1 MSDIQINHP
10 GKMKGIY
17 SFFLIASLI
26 CLFITTIFL
35 YLGYRAEVG
44 PFVIMIFVFL
54 ALYVRGSEFW
64 SVTAFTL
71 WVTAFVTTAM
81 FYPLLFTNVNGVE
94 TKPYIMNIIQFIM
107 FGMGTTLSIRDFKRV
122 FVIPQTIIIGIV
134 LQYTVMPFVG
144 KGIAILFAA
153 NSEVAAGIVLNGSC
167 PGGVASNVI
176 NFLAKTNVALSVT
189 LTAVSTLV
197 APIMTPT
204 MTKWLAGAYVQINF
218 IDMMWSII
226 KMIIIPVGGGLL
238 VNAFLRKMSN
248 VNPKFS
254 LISNGIMRSL
264 PFFSMLGICVAN
276 GILTAYSRDS
286 LLVGAIVFSILISI
300 VLHNFMGYM
309 LGYWCSRA
317 LGMGIIDSRTI
328 AIEVGLQNSAMSAG
342 LAINVLHSS
351 LAALPGV
358 VFASW
363 QNMSGAVL
371 ASFWAR
377 KPVETKESVVIDK
390 EAEETA

>member
-1 MSDIQINHP
+1 MADLGKKSP

-17 SFFLIASLI
+17 TLFLIAGLI
-26 CLFITTIFL
+26 CLFVTTILL
-35 YLGYRAEVG
+35 YLGYRADVG
-44 PFVIMIFVFL
+44 PFVIMMFVFI
-54 ALYVRGSEFW
+54 ALTVRGSQFW

-71 WVTAFVTTAM
+71 WVTAFVTAAM
-81 FYPLLFTNVNGVE
+81 FYPGMFTNVNGVE
-94 TKPYIMNIIQFIM
+94 TKPYIMNIVQFIM
-107 FGMGTTLSIRDFKRV
+107 FGMGTTLSIKDFKRV
-122 FVIPQTIIIGIV
+122 FIMPQTIIIGIM

-144 KGIAILFAA
+144 KGIAMMFAP
-153 NSEVAAGIVLNGSC
+153 NPEVAAGIVLNGSC

-204 MTKWLAGAYVQINF
+204 MTKWLAGAYIQINF
-218 IDMMWSII
+218 FDMMWSII

-238 VNAFLRKMSN
+238 VNAFLRRMSE
-248 VNPKFS
+248 VKPKFAVVS
-254 LISNGIMRSL
+254 DGIMRSL
-264 PFFSMLGICVAN
+264 PFFSMMGICVAN

-300 VLHNFMGYM
+300 ILHNFTGYM
-309 LGYWCSRA
+309 LGYWGSRA
-317 LGMGIIDSRTI
+317 LGIGIIDSRTI
-328 AIEVGLQNSAMSAG
+328 AVEVGLQNSAMAAG
-342 LAINVLHSS
+342 LAIKVLHSS

-363 QNMSGAVL
+363 QNMSGAIL

-377 KPVETKESVVIDK
+377 RPVVSEAPAPVIE

>member
-1 MSDIQINHP
+1 MAGHKDKSPLGI
-10 GKMKGIY
+10 KGIY
-17 SFFLIASLI
+17 PFFLILSLV
-26 CLFITTIFL
+26 CLMITTVL
-35 YLGYRAEVG
+35 LSLGYRAEVG
-44 PFVIMIFVFL
+44 PFAVMTFVSL

-81 FYPLLFTNVNGVE
+81 FFPRFFTNVHGVE

-122 FVIPQTIIIGIV
+122 FIMPQTIVIGIV

-144 KGIAILFAA
+144 KGIAMLFAP
-153 NSEVAAGIVLNGSC
+153 NPEVAAGIVLNGSC

-176 NFLAKTNVALSVT
+176 NFLAKANVALSVT

-197 APIMTPT
+197 APVMTPT
-204 MTKWLAGAYVQINF
+204 MTKWLAGAYIPINF
-218 IDMMWSII
+218 FDMMWSIFQ
-226 KMIIIPVGGGLL
+226 MIIFPVGGGLL
-238 VNAFLRKMSN
+238 VNTFLRRMSK
-248 VNPKFS
+248 VNPKFALVS
-254 LISNGIMRSL
+254 DGIMRSL
-264 PFFSMLGICVAN
+264 PFFSMFGICVAN

-300 VLHNFMGYM
+300 MLHNFMGYM

-317 LGMGIIDSRTI
+317 LGIGIIDSRTI
-328 AIEVGLQNSAMSAG
+328 AVEVGLQNSAMAAG
-342 LAINVLHSS
+342 LAIKVLHSN

-363 QNMSGAVL
+363 QNMSGAIL
-371 ASFWAR
+371 ASYWAR
-377 KPVETKESVVIDK
+377 RPVVSEAPAPVIE